1 MLYTLNIFNSIKNN
15 VDNELLKF
23 ILILTLSVGFITYG
37 FGYYNLGFSHDSL
50 HIYLKGLGLG
60 QLSIGRPFTSF
71 IYDFFENYNNKF
83 IMGGA
88 SLLFISFSVYTTVKI
103 FSILLCFDKRQ
114 QKLLSVVISL
124 LYLFNI
130 AFISLNATYSF
141 QICCDTLALLT
152 ATIAVYVVFNKQDYK
167 KICLSIIF
175 CTISI
180 GLYQAYINVFLAL
193 FICVLIIK
201 LYLGDYYSTV
211 LRTGIIYFLIVLTAS
226 ILYFVIWKYLMLK
239 HNLTAT
245 NSYNSPSNIGYTSFE
260 DLVNWIFVSVKNTSD
275 TLFKTN
281 SFNIKHMRLFNI
293 MCLIIIIVGAVKVL
307 ITSRGIFNKL
317 LLILLFSLFIL
328 SLNITN
334 IVSKDVFHNLMAFA
348 VCLVNGVAFV
358 ILLKN
363 GKKIIINMFLIWLAV
378 ISFHC
383 CNFYNT
389 VSMMKVMELE
399 ATYSHF
405 SRILQRIESIPDF
418 NRNIDIIL
426 MEPLERSEYFNQNT
440 NSIFFK
446 KKHITGCAQNVA
458 ATYDPQLF
466 ADFYGL
472 GLKIYPINDS
482 DSIKSLD
489 LTNDQ
494 IVLINSL
501 SPYPAL
507 DSVKRV
513 GKYIVVKN
521 SNTLYTLN

>member
-1 MLYTLNIFNSIKNN
+1 M
-15 VDNELLKF
+15 
-23 ILILTLSVGFITYG
+23 
-37 FGYYNLGFSHDSL
+37 
-50 HIYLKGLGLG
+50 
-60 QLSIGRPFTSF
+60 
-71 IYDFFENYNNKF
+71 
-83 IMGGA
+83 
-88 SLLFISFSVYTTVKI
+88 
-103 FSILLCFDKRQ
+103 
-114 QKLLSVVISL
+114 
-124 LYLFNI
+124 
-130 AFISLNATYSF
+130 
-141 QICCDTLALLT
+141 
-152 ATIAVYVVFNKQDYK
+152 AVYLVCCELDYK
-167 KICLSIIF
+167 KFCLSIIF

-180 GLYQAYINVFLAL
+180 SLYQAYMNVFLTL

-201 LYLGDYYSTV
+201 IYLGDNYSTV
-211 LRTGIIYFLIVLTAS
+211 LRTGIIYFLIVLAAS
-226 ILYFVIWKYLMLK
+226 ILYFSIWKFLMLK
-239 HNLTAT
+239 HNLTAP
-245 NSYNSPSNIGYTSFE
+245 NSYNSPSNIGYKSFE

-307 ITSRGIFNKL
+307 ITSRGIVNKL
-317 LLILLFSLFIL
+317 FLILLFSLFIL

-348 VCLVNGVAFV
+348 FCLVNAVAFV

-363 GKKIIINMFLIWLAV
+363 GKRILINMFLIWLAV

-418 NRNIDIIL
+418 NRNNDIIL
-426 MEPLERSEYFNQNT
+426 MEPLERNEYFNQTT
-440 NSIFFK
+440 NSIFSRK
-446 KKHITGCAQNVA
+446 KYLSGCAQNVA
-458 ATYDPQLF
+458 ATYAPQLF
-466 ADFYGL
+466 ADFFGL
-472 GLKIYPINDS
+472 GLKIFPINDS

-489 LTNDQ
+489 LTNTQ
-494 IVLINSL
+494 IVLINGL

-513 GKYIVVKN
+513 GKYIFVKN
-521 SNTLYTLN
+521 SNAKYNQN

>member
-1 MLYTLNIFNSIKNN
+1 
-15 VDNELLKF
+15 
-23 ILILTLSVGFITYG
+23 
-37 FGYYNLGFSHDSL
+37 
-50 HIYLKGLGLG
+50 
-60 QLSIGRPFTSF
+60 
-71 IYDFFENYNNKF
+71 
-83 IMGGA
+83 
-88 SLLFISFSVYTTVKI
+88 
-103 FSILLCFDKRQ
+103 
-114 QKLLSVVISL
+114 
-124 LYLFNI
+124 
-130 AFISLNATYSF
+130 
-141 QICCDTLALLT
+141 
-152 ATIAVYVVFNKQDYK
+152 
-167 KICLSIIF
+167 
-175 CTISI
+175 
-180 GLYQAYINVFLAL
+180 
-193 FICVLIIK
+193 
-201 LYLGDYYSTV
+201 
-211 LRTGIIYFLIVLTAS
+211 
-226 ILYFVIWKYLMLK
+226 MLK
-239 HNLTAT
+239 HNLTAP

-293 MCLIIIIVGAVKVL
+293 MCLIIIIVGAVKVF

-418 NRNIDIIL
+418 NRNKDIIL
-426 MEPLERSEYFNQNT
+426 MEPLERSEYFNQVA

-446 KKHITGCAQNVA
+446 KKYLTGCAQNVA
-458 ATYDPQLF
+458 ATYAPQLF

-489 LTNDQ
+489 LTIDQ
-494 IVLINSL
+494 IALINSL

>member
-50 HIYLKGLGLG
+50 PIYLNGVGFW

-83 IMGGA
+83 IMGGV

-418 NRNIDIIL
+418 NRNKDIIL
-426 MEPLERSEYFNQNT
+426 MEPLERSEYFNQVA

-446 KKHITGCAQNVA
+446 KKYLTGCAQNVA

-472 GLKIYPINDS
+472 GLKIFPINGS

-494 IVLINSL
+494 IALINSL